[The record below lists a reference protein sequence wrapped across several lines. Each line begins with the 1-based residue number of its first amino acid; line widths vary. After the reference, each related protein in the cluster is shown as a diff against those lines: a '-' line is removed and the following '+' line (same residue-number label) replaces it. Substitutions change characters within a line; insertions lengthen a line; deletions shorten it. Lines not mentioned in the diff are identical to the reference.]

1 MRRYDELVAVRK
13 GLIDGMEGPE
23 QFLWQGQLWQVR
35 AVVSR
40 WVQTPPWWEHRAIRG
55 LLGAA
60 TTPADAASPD
70 GDLPVTSIA
79 TLVAD
84 QEVWRVDASRG
95 RLGLLRP
102 DDREVRGVFDLVL
115 DTQTGD
121 WRLIGC
127 QD

>member
-35 AVVSR
+35 AVVAR

-60 TTPADAASPD
+60 TTPADAASSVD
-70 GDLPVTSIA
+70 DLPDVLRWQLEDGLETAPYGRGFIEELDRRLLGHFGLTHLAGGDPGAAASGSEGA
-79 TLVAD
+79 T
-84 QEVWRVDASRG
+84 
-95 RLGLLRP
+95 
-102 DDREVRGVFDLVL
+102 
-115 DTQTGD
+115 
-121 WRLIGC
+121 
-127 QD
+127 

>member
-1 MRRYDELVAVRK
+1 VA
-13 GLIDGMEGPE
+13 G
-23 QFLWQGQLWQVR
+23 
-35 AVVSR
+35 
-40 WVQTPPWWEHRAIRG
+40 
-55 LLGAA
+55 
-60 TTPADAASPD
+60 
-70 GDLPVTSIA
+70 
-79 TLVAD
+79 
-84 QEVWRVDASRG
+84 DASRG